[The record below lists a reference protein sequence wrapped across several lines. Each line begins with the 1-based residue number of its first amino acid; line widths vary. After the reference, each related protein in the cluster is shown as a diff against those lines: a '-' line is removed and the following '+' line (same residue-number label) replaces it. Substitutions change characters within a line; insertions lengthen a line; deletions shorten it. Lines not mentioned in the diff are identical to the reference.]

1 MKLFLAGLCLFLSL
15 FSQVTQA
22 EDTKVI
28 DWEAA
33 YEKLLSAD
41 PAVREKVEAGQ
52 ATKEDVIKWMKMQQG
67 KVADLGSGKK
77 SSSKDSVSKD
87 RAAFLKRLTAM
98 VAAGKI
104 SKEDAEKLAATM
116 QSESGGKGA
125 APGKESVN
133 WEEEYNKLLAD
144 PKSREWIRKE
154 QLTKEKVIEFLKS
167 KRQGKS
173 GQKGM
178 KATKG
183 TRPGSVV
190 FYSILIGR
198 LKSKD
203 IELGEMEIEVDY
215 IIGSKPQISEQLVG
229 KTVQV
234 VGVSGQYL
242 DALLQ
247 IKRGETV
254 KVRTGDLNLETNV
267 IGFGF
272 KFQVLERTAPFEP
285 GNFGVPTKGFRGF
298 VGEVQGKIAEAEG
311 YEVLLDVEGI
321 EVAEA
326 SKAMDADS
334 IIGKRIRISG
344 FYTQHADA
352 YADLNQGDVIRVSVS
367 HRNPQSDSV
376 TITDKLM
383 AIDN

>member
-1 MKLFLAGLCLFLSL
+1 
-15 FSQVTQA
+15 
-22 EDTKVI
+22 
-28 DWEAA
+28 
-33 YEKLLSAD
+33 
-41 PAVREKVEAGQ
+41 
-52 ATKEDVIKWMKMQQG
+52 TKEDVIQWMKMQKG
-67 KVADLGSGKK
+67 KVADLESGNK

-98 VAAGKI
+98 VEAGKL

-116 QSESGGKGA
+116 QPESGGKGA
-125 APGKESVN
+125 ASGKESVN

-144 PKSREWIRKE
+144 PKAREWIRKE
-154 QLTKEKVIEFLKS
+154 SLTKEMVIELLKS

-173 GQKGM
+173 GQKRM

-183 TRPGSVV
+183 TRPGSIV

-203 IELGEMEIEVDY
+203 IELGEMEIDVDY
-215 IIGSKPQISEQLVG
+215 IIGAKPEISEKLVG
-229 KTVQV
+229 KRVQV

-242 DALLQ
+242 DSLLQ

-352 YADLNQGDVIRVSVS
+352 YADLSQGDVIRVSVS

>member
-1 MKLFLAGLCLFLSL
+1 MKLFLAGLCLISSL

-33 YEKLLSAD
+33 YEKLLSSD
-41 PAVREKVEAGQ
+41 PAVREKIEAGQ
-52 ATKEDVIKWMKMQQG
+52 ATKEDVIKWMKMQKG
-67 KVADLGSGKK
+67 KVADLESGKK

-98 VAAGKI
+98 VEAGKL

-116 QSESGGKGA
+116 QPESGGKGA
-125 APGKESVN
+125 ASGKESVN

-144 PKSREWIRKE
+144 PKAREWIRKE
-154 QLTKEKVIEFLKS
+154 SLTKEMVIEMLKS

-173 GQKGM
+173 GQKRM

-183 TRPGSVV
+183 TRPGSIV

-203 IELGEMEIEVDY
+203 IELGEMEIDVDY
-215 IIGSKPQISEQLVG
+215 IIGAKPEISEKLVG
-229 KTVQV
+229 KRVQV

-242 DALLQ
+242 DSLLQ

-352 YADLNQGDVIRVSVS
+352 YADLSQGDVIRVSVS

>member
-1 MKLFLAGLCLFLSL
+1 MKLFLAGLCLISSL
-15 FSQVTQA
+15 FSQVIQA

-33 YEKLLSAD
+33 YEKLLSSD
-41 PAVREKVEAGQ
+41 PAVREKIEAGQ
-52 ATKEDVIKWMKMQQG
+52 ATKEDVIQWMKMQKG
-67 KVADLGSGKK
+67 KVADLESGNK

-98 VAAGKI
+98 VEAGKL

-116 QSESGGKGA
+116 QPESGGKGA
-125 APGKESVN
+125 ASGKESVN

-144 PKSREWIRKE
+144 PKAREWIRKE
-154 QLTKEKVIEFLKS
+154 SLTKEMVIELLKS

-173 GQKGM
+173 GQKRM

-183 TRPGSVV
+183 TRPGSIV

-203 IELGEMEIEVDY
+203 IELGEMEIDVDY
-215 IIGSKPQISEQLVG
+215 IIGAKPEISEKLVG
-229 KTVQV
+229 KRVQV

-242 DALLQ
+242 DSLLQ

-352 YADLNQGDVIRVSVS
+352 YADLSQGDVIRVSVS